1 VIRLFRREKI
11 GRYFEPADFREQDV
25 ALGARSKLTG
35 TIQTLLNRTGKS
47 LFKSIGLVVL
57 LRHGANS

>member
-1 VIRLFRREKI
+1 
-11 GRYFEPADFREQDV
+11 
-25 ALGARSKLTG
+25 
-35 TIQTLLNRTGKS
+35 LLNRTGKS